1 MPLHDT
7 IKQHIKDAMR
17 AKDALKLDVLRGVQS
32 LVGQEMIAKGIAGD
46 TLEDTSLIALIKRAV
61 KQRKDSIE
69 QFTKGGRADLATKEQ
84 SELAILESYL
94 PAQASDAAI
103 EAACKNTLETLGITS
118 KADAEKKAGQLVG
131 MTVKALS
138 GNADGNRVKE
148 IVTAYI
154 AKLA

>member
-84 SELAILESYL
+84 SELAINEVSSKVS
-94 PAQASDAAI
+94 PAIPLAIISWPTKLCTPRSTSSLRASLA
-103 EAACKNTLETLGITS
+103 
-118 KADAEKKAGQLVG
+118 
-131 MTVKALS
+131 
-138 GNADGNRVKE
+138 R
-148 IVTAYI
+148 I
-154 AKLA
+154 ASLICCLMVS